1 YLPENFE
8 PEKTYPLVVML
19 HGAMSNHRLA
29 LRRVFGKTNLPGES
43 DAEASR
49 YFPEW
54 DNEEY
59 IVVAP
64 YARGTMGYVGIP
76 EEDVMQVIEKTRKDF
91 NIDRNRIYL
100 TGLSMGG
107 GGTLFIG
114 LSRPDLFA
122 AIAPVCPAPPP
133 ETFDLL
139 ENALNLPVA
148 IHQGGADPVVRPEG
162 TRQIVDELRNTG
174 TMVEYHEYPGVQ
186 HDSWDNAYAEG
197 KIFDWF
203 DKIERNP
210 FPDRVRFATK
220 RYKYSSAYW
229 LKIDKLMP
237 GDLSRVDARFADTNQ
252 IKVEAENIDAFTLDL
267 SGHDNFNKDE
277 LLEVVINGE
286 EVSSLPKLEHGFT
299 RENGEWEARRYHAP
313 VMAKKQGLE
322 GPLDEVLNDRHVFVY
337 GTLGVEDEA
346 EYQRRKEK
354 AFEAADFSVT
364 FGGDYYQESTI
375 NPRVIPDQ
383 DVSSYDRQHSN
394 LILLGD
400 HTTNSI
406 IAEIKDKLPVHL
418 KDSTGTYGM
427 VYIYPHNGNYVVV
440 NSGVPFWE
448 SRFVNGQDEE
458 KQTTTTFGG
467 KKGARA
473 LQGMKDFEFYRDSN
487 SNVIVDG
494 YFKHDWSLPE
504 EALEK
509 MEETGAVVD
518 SVGDQLD
525 KEMMK

>member
-1 YLPENFE
+1 PEDFE

-49 YFPEW
+49 YFPDWE
-54 DNEEY
+54 DRKY

-76 EEDVMQVIEKTRKDF
+76 EEDVLEVIKKTRQDF

-133 ETFDLL
+133 GTFDLL
-139 ENALNLPVA
+139 ENALNLPVSV
-148 IHQGGADPVVRPEG
+148 HQGGSDPVVRPEG
-162 TRQIVDELRNTG
+162 TRQIVDELRNIG
-174 TMVEYHEYPGVQ
+174 TLVEYNEYPEVQ
-186 HDSWDNAYAEG
+186 HDSWANAYADG

-203 DKIERNP
+203 DKIERDP

-220 RYKYSSAYW
+220 WYKYRSAYW
-229 LKIDKLMP
+229 FRIDKLTP
-237 GDLSRVDARFADTNQ
+237 GTRSRVDAEFTGPNQ
-252 IKVEAENIDAFTLDL
+252 LKVDAENLDAFTLDL
-267 SGHDNFNKDE
+267 KGHEKFKHDE
-277 LLEVVINGE
+277 ILEVVINGE
-286 EVSSLPKLEHGFT
+286 EVSSLPKYEHSFS
-299 RENGEWEARRYHAP
+299 REDGEWGSNRYHAP

-322 GPLDEVLNDRHVFVY
+322 GPLDEVLNGRHVFVY
-337 GTLGVEDEA
+337 GTLGIEDEK
-346 EYQRRKEK
+346 EYQRRKDE

-364 FGGDYYQESTI
+364 FGGDYHQESTI

-383 DVSSYDRQHSN
+383 EVSSFDRQHSN
-394 LILLGD
+394 MILIGD

-406 IAEIKDKLPVHL
+406 IAELKDELPVHL
-418 KDSTGTYGM
+418 KDTTGNYGL
-427 VYIYPHNGNYVVV
+427 VYIYPHNGNYMVV
-440 NSGVPFWE
+440 NSGIPFWD
-448 SRFVNGQDEE
+448 SRFVNDQKDDN
-458 KQTTTTFGG
+458 QTTTTFGG

-473 LQGMKDFEFYRDSN
+473 LQGMKDFELYKDSN
-487 SNVIVDG
+487 SNVTIEG
-494 YFKHDWSLPE
+494 YFEHDWSLPE
-504 EALEK
+504 EAREK
-509 MEETGAVVD
+509 MEETGVVVD
-518 SVGDQLD
+518 SVGDQKD